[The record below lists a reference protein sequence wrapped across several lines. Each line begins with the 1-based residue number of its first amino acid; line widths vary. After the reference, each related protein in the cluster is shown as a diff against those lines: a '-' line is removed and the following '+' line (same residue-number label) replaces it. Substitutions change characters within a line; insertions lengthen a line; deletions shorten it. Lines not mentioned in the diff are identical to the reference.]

1 MEASIRQGPRAAP
14 LRVAVIGMGR
24 AGLKHALV
32 YSRLPYV
39 ELVAVCDL
47 NRKTADGWAQRLA
60 VEGYTD
66 PDRLLD
72 RDDIDAVSIVIPD
85 HMHLAP
91 LTKAVAMKK
100 HILIEKPITSTI
112 EDALRARELLTG
124 YDRVFGVAHLLRFDA
139 RFAAAKRAIADGE
152 LGEILGMSFR
162 RNSAVTGGRHYGRF
176 ADVHVH
182 VMVHDIDL
190 AQWYTGSRATSV
202 YARSRSLT
210 LRDIGAQDIVFATV
224 EYENGVLA
232 GFEACWTLPRTIPFE
247 LHDTAEIIGTEGVVY
262 IDSCAHGVSIIGERR
277 VSSPD
282 SRHWPEIG
290 AGVGG
295 AVQQEIL
302 EFVRCIID
310 GRPFPI
316 GVEESL
322 ASIRVSDAITR
333 SLRTRKEVGVAW

>member
-14 LRVAVIGMGR
+14 LRVAVIG
-24 AGLKHALV
+24 
-32 YSRLPYV
+32 
-39 ELVAVCDL
+39 
-47 NRKTADGWAQRLA
+47 
-60 VEGYTD
+60 
-66 PDRLLD
+66 
-72 RDDIDAVSIVIPD
+72 
-85 HMHLAP
+85 
-91 LTKAVAMKK
+91 
-100 HILIEKPITSTI
+100 I

-162 RNSAVTGGRHYGRF
+162 RNSAVTGERHYGRF

-190 AQWYTGSRATSV
+190 AQWYTGSRAMSV

-224 EYENGVLA
+224 EYENGVIA
-232 GFEACWTLPRTIPFE
+232 CFEACWTLPRTVPFE
-247 LHDTAEIIGTEGVVY
+247 LYDTAEIIGTEGVVY

-290 AGVGG
+290 TGVGG

-302 EFVRCIID
+302 EFVRCIIA
-310 GRPFPI
+310 GRPVSNRRGRKPRVDSCQRRDNQIAAYAQGSRCCVVGTARVAIRHTSEGWRYGF
-316 GVEESL
+316 SL
-322 ASIRVSDAITR
+322 PR
-333 SLRTRKEVGVAW
+333 SPRSWP